1 MAERKNF
8 SRYNMRCG
16 ILLRAEEGNRRITGL
31 SIPELDSRYLAL
43 TGNDIPNGIFSFL
56 SGSMPII
63 AKENISCPGQIVL
76 ALFAPDYESASLM
89 MRNVK
94 LETEEAEEAEITLP
108 DSLEYSWG
116 ETQEEEEEKESSN
129 RKISSSFTLEH
140 IWRYTRRVY
149 TVTAWMD
156 GANMHIEAPCEW
168 VELVRT
174 TVEKATGYPKRNI
187 IIHVM
192 PYTARHDEF
201 LIEPAII
208 AAIAAIAAIR
218 TGLPTE
224 IRSTGIYS
232 RPEIKV
238 ERTTEVDEDGKPLY
252 ENVQMTV
259 NQGAFLFASEEY
271 QRQAMTGLLPP
282 YTLKAFRGSVKIIS
296 SPEYPAAFC
305 GSLGYSE
312 ALASTEFHVSRLS
325 EKTGITPALYR
336 LTIEKEKRKFTD
348 YIPGYDLGE
357 TKKCIE
363 KAANAASYDRKWAAN
378 SFQREEFGLLGY
390 LRGIGI
396 ASGVGIAGFS
406 TTLSKE
412 LGFSLM
418 MTFTQKHNVTV
429 NTSALNHPGTIKI
442 WKERIAEKIIPGR
455 PEGVM
460 FLEASPDTI
469 DTGPD
474 VLSRLVA
481 SLTPQLESAAKR
493 LSVLKDTEK
502 LPVSIKFDAE
512 NTYYPCEFENSGSG
526 AVVCEI
532 IIEKGSMI
540 PQARSVWG
548 SFSFPTIM
556 DEVSLRNSIR
566 RTIMMTIAEN
576 GIQLPSDFAIHLDIT
591 ATGTEGTVASVQQI
605 TRGLTLGALMNA
617 LSQAIGE
624 KAVLPI
630 SADRIN
636 GMFSKE
642 ELS

>member
-108 DSLEYSWG
+108 DSLEYRWG
-116 ETQEEEEEKESSN
+116 ETQEEEEEKENSN

-149 TVTAWMD
+149 TVTAWME

-282 YTLKAFRGSVKIIS
+282 YTLKAFRGSVKVIS

-336 LTIEKEKRKFTD
+336 LTIEKEKRKFSS
-348 YIPGYDLGE
+348 P
-357 TKKCIE
+357 
-363 KAANAASYDRKWAAN
+363 
-378 SFQREEFGLLGY
+378 
-390 LRGIGI
+390 
-396 ASGVGIAGFS
+396 
-406 TTLSKE
+406 
-412 LGFSLM
+412 
-418 MTFTQKHNVTV
+418 VT
-429 NTSALNHPGTIKI
+429 
-442 WKERIAEKIIPGR
+442 
-455 PEGVM
+455 
-460 FLEASPDTI
+460 
-469 DTGPD
+469 
-474 VLSRLVA
+474 
-481 SLTPQLESAAKR
+481 
-493 LSVLKDTEK
+493 
-502 LPVSIKFDAE
+502 
-512 NTYYPCEFENSGSG
+512 
-526 AVVCEI
+526 
-532 IIEKGSMI
+532 
-540 PQARSVWG
+540 
-548 SFSFPTIM
+548 
-556 DEVSLRNSIR
+556 
-566 RTIMMTIAEN
+566 
-576 GIQLPSDFAIHLDIT
+576 
-591 ATGTEGTVASVQQI
+591 
-605 TRGLTLGALMNA
+605 
-617 LSQAIGE
+617 
-624 KAVLPI
+624 
-630 SADRIN
+630 
-636 GMFSKE
+636 
-642 ELS
+642 

>member
-108 DSLEYSWG
+108 DSLEYRWG
-116 ETQEEEEEKESSN
+116 ETQEEEEEKENSN

-149 TVTAWMD
+149 TVTAWME

-282 YTLKAFRGSVKIIS
+282 YTLKAFRGSVKVIS

-418 MTFTQKHNVTV
+418 MTFTQKHNITV

-460 FLEASPDTI
+460 FLEAGPDTI

-566 RTIMMTIAEN
+566 RTIMMTIVEN
-576 GIQLPSDFAIHLDIT
+576 GIQLPSDFAIHLDIS

-605 TRGLTLGALMNA
+605 ARGLTLGALMNA

>member
-108 DSLEYSWG
+108 DSLEYRWG
-116 ETQEEEEEKESSN
+116 ETQEEEEEKENSN

-149 TVTAWMD
+149 TVTAWME

-232 RPEIKV
+232 RPEI
-238 ERTTEVDEDGKPLY
+238 T
-252 ENVQMTV
+252 
-259 NQGAFLFASEEY
+259 
-271 QRQAMTGLLPP
+271 LL
-282 YTLKAFRGSVKIIS
+282 
-296 SPEYPAAFC
+296 
-305 GSLGYSE
+305 
-312 ALASTEFHVSRLS
+312 
-325 EKTGITPALYR
+325 
-336 LTIEKEKRKFTD
+336 
-348 YIPGYDLGE
+348 
-357 TKKCIE
+357 
-363 KAANAASYDRKWAAN
+363 
-378 SFQREEFGLLGY
+378 
-390 LRGIGI
+390 
-396 ASGVGIAGFS
+396 
-406 TTLSKE
+406 
-412 LGFSLM
+412 
-418 MTFTQKHNVTV
+418 
-429 NTSALNHPGTIKI
+429 
-442 WKERIAEKIIPGR
+442 
-455 PEGVM
+455 
-460 FLEASPDTI
+460 
-469 DTGPD
+469 
-474 VLSRLVA
+474 
-481 SLTPQLESAAKR
+481 
-493 LSVLKDTEK
+493 
-502 LPVSIKFDAE
+502 
-512 NTYYPCEFENSGSG
+512 
-526 AVVCEI
+526 
-532 IIEKGSMI
+532 
-540 PQARSVWG
+540 
-548 SFSFPTIM
+548 
-556 DEVSLRNSIR
+556 
-566 RTIMMTIAEN
+566 
-576 GIQLPSDFAIHLDIT
+576 
-591 ATGTEGTVASVQQI
+591 
-605 TRGLTLGALMNA
+605 
-617 LSQAIGE
+617 
-624 KAVLPI
+624 
-630 SADRIN
+630 
-636 GMFSKE
+636 
-642 ELS
+642 